1 MAWTGIVS
9 TFTLSR
15 KWAAGFPPLAILGEG
30 VMHSFTR
37 IVRGAALIPSAAALA
52 LAMFSSPTL
61 AQKPEADEVESPSEE
76 LEEVMVTAQRRSE
89 NLMTTPIAAA
99 SLSENDLQR
108 KGVATVLDLQYATPS
123 LSVQEVGHT
132 SSFNIRG
139 IGQQSTDL
147 NAVPGVPL
155 YVDGMLNPTILT
167 SNAYFDTASVE
178 VLRGPQGTFAGASS
192 TGGAIFVNSKNPDF
206 TGGLHGTFGARIGNY
221 HDLGFN
227 GAVNLP
233 LTDTLAGR
241 IAVDVER
248 RDSFFVNAG
257 AQPGPTKTAYN
268 TPGALD
274 EKQIRAS
281 LLWAPIDDVSFLWK
295 TLYSTTSTGGYP
307 YIPLPSPILAPYVSQ
322 VYPDPSRVLHLDT
335 VEMSVETAVRSTL
348 EAKWKIA
355 DSVTL
360 RSLTGYG
367 SYRST
372 QVHDIDATV
381 LDLPQLGSPHIEED
395 ADTPETTISQE
406 LNLLSPET
414 GPLQWILGAFYY
426 HDNIGQVSHAVQ
438 TGSGDN
444 FNNVDIHKR
453 STAGFGQISYQLT
466 SKLQLQVGGRYT
478 KDTARTSGYNVTV
491 GSAPSPR
498 IGAYDGHNVTGKV
511 ALNYQLN
518 DDNFLY
524 VFAAKGANAG
534 GTANGVPFKPAIV
547 KDYEAGWKAS
557 FLDGH
562 ARSQLGVFHNDL
574 DNFQADA
581 LTPVNGTITPTNIPK
596 ARIDG
601 IELQLQAKVGG
612 FGFDFSGNYIHSK
625 MEAFTIINLH
635 DPAWAGGFVPL
646 PQCPPGSPSIPNV
659 CWDFGSSLLS
669 IANAPLPYLPKVT
682 YSVGLEYAFALPN
695 SNTLTPRVNFSH
707 QGDQWAGP
715 TEVYPVDFLAAHDLI
730 GAQLTFEHGAY
741 QVVAY
746 GSNLANKTYVSGQSP
761 PAYFLGAPR
770 QYGVRL
776 AIKF

>member
-1 MAWTGIVS
+1 MALGS
-9 TFTLSR
+9 GPLF
-15 KWAAGFPPLAILGEG
+15 AQQPP
-30 VMHSFTR
+30 
-37 IVRGAALIPSAAALA
+37 AAADA
-52 LAMFSSPTL
+52 
-61 AQKPEADEVESPSEE
+61 ESPAAE
-76 LEEVMVTAQRRSE
+76 LEEVTVTAQRRTE

-99 SLSENDLQR
+99 SLSENDLR
-108 KGVATVLDLQYATPS
+108 KKGVDSVLDLQYATPS

-155 YVDGMLNPTILT
+155 YIDGMLNPTILT
-167 SNAYFDTASVE
+167 SNAYFDTNSIE

-192 TGGAIFVNSKNPDF
+192 TGGAIFVNSRNPDF
-206 TGGLHGTFGARIGNY
+206 SGLHGRFEARLGNY
-221 HDLGFN
+221 RDMGFD

-233 LTDTLAGR
+233 LTGTLAGR

-248 RDSFFVNAG
+248 RDSFFVNQG

-268 TPGALD
+268 SPGSLD
-274 EKQIRAS
+274 EKQIRGS
-281 LLWAPIDDVSFLWK
+281 LLWTPIDDVSVLWK

-307 YIPLPSPILAPYVSQ
+307 YIPLPSPVLAPYVSQ
-322 VYPDPSRVLHLDT
+322 AYPDPSRVLHLDT
-335 VEMSVETAVRSTL
+335 VEMSDETAVRSTL
-348 EAKWKIA
+348 EVKWTIA
-355 DSVTL
+355 DAVIL
-360 RSLTGYG
+360 RSLSGYG
-367 SYRST
+367 SYRSV

-381 LDLPQLGSPHIEED
+381 LDLPQLGAPHVEEQ

-406 LNLLSPET
+406 LNLLSPEK

-426 HDNIGQVSHAVQ
+426 HDNIGQVSHAIQ

-444 FNNVDIHKR
+444 FNNVAISKR
-453 STAGFGQISYQLT
+453 SEAVFGQISYELT
-466 SKLQLQVGGRYT
+466 SRLQLQVGGRYT
-478 KDTARTSGYNVTV
+478 KDTARTNGYNVTV

-498 IGAYDGHNVTGKV
+498 IGSYDGHNVTGKV
-511 ALNYQLN
+511 ALNYKLN
-518 DDNFLY
+518 DDHFLY

-534 GTANGVPFKPAIV
+534 GTANGVPFSPAIV
-547 KDYEAGWKAS
+547 KDYEAGWKSS
-557 FLDGH
+557 FLGGH
-562 ARSQLGVFHNDL
+562 ARAQLGVFHNDL

-601 IELQLQAKVGG
+601 VELQMQAKVGG
-612 FGFDFSGNYIHSK
+612 FGFDFSGNYIKSK
-625 MEAFTIINLH
+625 MGAFTILNLH

-659 CWDFGSSLLS
+659 CWNFGATALSL
-669 IANAPLPYLPKVT
+669 ANAPLPYLPKVT
-682 YSVGLEYAFALPN
+682 YTVGIEYAFALPEN
-695 SNTLTPRVNFSH
+695 STLTPRMNFSH

-730 GAQLTFEHGAY
+730 GAQLAFERGAY
-741 QVVAY
+741 QVIAY

-776 AIKF
+776 VIKL